1 MELALDEG
9 ALLGGGREEPLCE
22 VEAELKRGR
31 KEDTLALGAFLA
43 ETYGLTPEPK
53 SKLARALALRP

>member
-1 MELALDEG
+1 M
-9 ALLGGGREEPLCE
+9 
-22 VEAELKRGR
+22 EAELKRGS
-31 KEDTLALGAFLA
+31 KEDTLAFGAFLA